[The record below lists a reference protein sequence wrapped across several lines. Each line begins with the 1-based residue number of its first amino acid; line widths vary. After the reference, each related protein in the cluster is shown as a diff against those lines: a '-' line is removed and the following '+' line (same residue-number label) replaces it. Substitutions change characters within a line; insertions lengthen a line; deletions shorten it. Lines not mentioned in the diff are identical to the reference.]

1 MDKNTTVIEKAKQY
15 KEMVGRVLPVKIDS
29 CWLYGS
35 YAKGTQKPHSDIDIA
50 IEVNHID
57 DDLYWTVLPV
67 LWKFSYQIDSR
78 IEPVLIA
85 RDTDYTGFLDEIQRT
100 GIKIM

>member
-1 MDKNTTVIEKAKQY
+1 MDNNTTVIEKAKQY
-15 KEMVGRVLPVKIDS
+15 KDMVDSALPVKIDK

-35 YAKGTQKPHSDIDIA
+35 YAKGTQNRHSDIDIA

-57 DDLYWTVLPV
+57 DDLYWTVLPM
-67 LWKFSYQIDSR
+67 LWKLSYQVDNR

-85 RDTDYTGFLDEIQRT
+85 RDSDYTGFLDEIQRT

>member
-1 MDKNTTVIEKAKQY
+1 MDKNTTVIEIAKQY
-15 KEMVGRVLPVKIDS
+15 KDMIDSDLPVKIDK

-35 YAKGTQKPHSDIDIA
+35 YAKGTQNRDSDIDIA

-57 DDLYWTVLPV
+57 DDLYWTVLPM
-67 LWKFSYQIDSR
+67 LWKLSYQIDNR

-85 RDTDYTGFLDEIQRT
+85 RDSDYTGFLDEIQRT

>member
-1 MDKNTTVIEKAKQY
+1 MDKNATVIEKAKQY
-15 KEMVGRVLPVKIDS
+15 KDMVDRALPVKIEK

-35 YAKGTQKPHSDIDIA
+35 YAKGTQNRHSDIDIA
-50 IEVNHID
+50 IEVSHID
-57 DDLYWTVLPV
+57 DDLYWTVLPL
-67 LWKFSYQIDSR
+67 LWKLSYQIDNR

-85 RDTDYTGFLDEIQRT
+85 RDSDYTGFLDEIQRT